1 MSQPISVQDNVKKS
15 ETGTSAPLKVSRV
28 KIIDV
33 LIIRELIFLHRNR
46 VNIFPKCSFLNYFLY
61 LCTQKRASLLTL
73 GN

>member
-1 MSQPISVQDNVKKS
+1 MVKTINLWS
-15 ETGTSAPLKVSRV
+15 L
-28 KIIDV
+28 V
-33 LIIRELIFLHRNR
+33 LLLTNCILHRNR